1 MNLPHPKTNKITQWY
16 IDEVGIV
23 HPLVTTLF
31 AAYFKVRRKEINTA
45 EAISI
50 FEKDH
55 C

>member
-1 MNLPHPKTNKITQWY
+1 MNSPLTKINEITPWY